1 MPAGAIFCRAVSIQ
15 AGISR
20 PMAACN
26 PAKSPMLHCGPSH
39 LCHSR
44 NIGPTPCRMD
54 GPTVGSVC
62 EANSGA
68 SS

>member
-1 MPAGAIFCRAVSIQ
+1 MPAGAICCNAVSIQ
-15 AGISR
+15 AGTSR
-20 PMAACN
+20 VIALVIPG
-26 PAKSPMLHCGPSH
+26 KSPMLHWGPSH

-44 NIGPTPCRMD
+44 NIGPTPCRME
-54 GPTVGSVC
+54 GPTAGSAC